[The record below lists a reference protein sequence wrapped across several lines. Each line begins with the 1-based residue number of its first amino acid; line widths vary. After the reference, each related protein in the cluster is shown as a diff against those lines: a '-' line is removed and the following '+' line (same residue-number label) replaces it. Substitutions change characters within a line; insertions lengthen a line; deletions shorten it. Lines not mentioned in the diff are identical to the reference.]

1 MQGPSEVADGS
12 SQEEGMKRV
21 KPYGKSGMGSVLLT
35 GLLVIG
41 GAGGALAQDA
51 ASYPTKDVKFI
62 CAFPA
67 GSGADIFVRFF
78 AKQLE
83 PIMKK
88 TIIVEN
94 RAGASGNLA
103 TRAIARAR
111 PDGYTIYVHAPSA
124 LAANMHLFKKPAVD
138 VRTQVKVAATI
149 GKLPFMLT
157 VHANSKLKSVKD
169 VIDLARSKGDK
180 ATFATTAATGQVT
193 AAMFHHLLKI
203 KGPVEVPYRTGPDT
217 LPDMASGRLDYAF
230 HDPVLALSQAR
241 AGKLRVLAVS
251 TKDRMSSL
259 PDIPSL
265 HESGVTGLHV
275 MGWWGAIVPAKTP
288 KPIVEKINGMFQQM
302 VKSEATKKFLNRF
315 GTDPFNLSAEEAH
328 KLLVDDV
335 AKWGEFQKIAKIPQ
349 KG

>member
-1 MQGPSEVADGS
+1 MKLTMQN
-12 SQEEGMKRV
+12 KW
-21 KPYGKSGMGSVLLT
+21 SVLGGVLIA
-35 GLLVIG
+35 GLM
-41 GAGGALAQDA
+41 AGSPVAIAEDA
-51 ASYPTKDVKFI
+51 ARYPSRDVKFI

-103 TRAIARAR
+103 TRATARAK

-138 VRTQVKVAATI
+138 VRTEVKVAATI
-149 GKLPFMLT
+149 GRLPFMLT
-157 VHANSKLKSVKD
+157 VHSSSKLKTVKD
-169 VIDLARSKGDK
+169 VIDLARAKGDK
-180 ATFATTAATGQVT
+180 ATFATTAATGQVM
-193 AAMFHHLLKI
+193 AAMFHHILKI

-241 AGKLRVLAVS
+241 GGKIRILAVS
-251 TKDRMSSL
+251 TKGRMQSI
-259 PDIPSL
+259 PEIPSL
-265 HESGVTGLHV
+265 HESGVTDLHV

-288 KPIVEKINGMFQQM
+288 KPIVDKINVMFQQM
-302 VKSEATKKFLNRF
+302 VKGEATKKFLNRF
-315 GTDPFNLSAEEAH
+315 GTDPFSLSADDAQ

-335 AKWGEFQKIAKIPQ
+335 AKWGEFQKVAKIPQ